1 MCCCKA
7 VVSLYNRHTK
17 HAPFKKISSFFY
29 AILCWFVPTVKR
41 SPQSANTDK
50 KKNPHWQIVSADL
63 GHRARG
69 LHMVKSMV
77 RGRDFP
83 LCQLWDH
90 HSCCNNMMFLQA
102 RLCITVRILYALTFS
117 FTSLCTVLDYLAKV
131 LRYLHVLIIWVFCV
145 SCPDFQ
151 TSHLTSQQPH
161 WWI

>member
-1 MCCCKA
+1 MLICSHCE
-7 VVSLYNRHTK
+7 
-17 HAPFKKISSFFY
+17 KIP
-29 AILCWFVPTVKR
+29 LKCQHR
-41 SPQSANTDK
+41 QE
-50 KKNPHWQIVSADL
+50 KNPIDL

-131 LRYLHVLIIWVFCV
+131 LRYLHVF
-145 SCPDFQ
+145 
-151 TSHLTSQQPH
+151 
-161 WWI
+161 